1 MDRVE
6 RTALISIL
14 INVGLV
20 LLKVAL
26 ATLSGSLALIADAWH
41 SGSDV
46 AASALVWAGARV
58 SRGERRVNL
67 AVVENVVGL
76 AIGGLI
82 LWAAV
87 GIFRRVSLA
96 AGAPITNLPIA
107 IGGALVAALVSYYAA
122 QYKLHVGRE
131 TGSLSLI
138 ADGHHSRMDT
148 LTTWA
153 VVVGLLGHAIGIEL
167 DGIAAVVVAIF
178 VVESALV
185 ILAAA
190 IGGLREGTAAS
201 AAPLAKL
208 TESPLARGALG
219 FLERIGVSPWGRS
232 VGRAL
237 TTREGRRRVITLAVI
252 AALAVWGL
260 TAVYIVGP
268 GRVGVVAR
276 WGRADTTPVMS
287 GIHLKAPWPVDRVTR
302 LATSQVRRVELGFRT
317 RTPTGMASMVAAE
330 FYAALWES
338 RHEAGTYEKRPD
350 EALRLTGDEN
360 IIDMNLVVF
369 YRVSDPIAYLFNVA
383 GTEDLVRFAAGSV
396 ATATTGSLTIEEM
409 LTLRRYELEGMMA
422 AAVQELLDTA
432 GAGIEIIDVLLQD
445 MHPPLEVVPSFRD
458 VSSAREDKN
467 RIINEAL
474 GYKNVTVPTA
484 RGDAERLLRE
494 AEGYRS
500 ERVGR
505 AEGDSDRILAM
516 AIEYRRAK
524 NVTETRLYIEAMEDL
539 LKNVEKFIVS
549 SDIEV
554 RGYDLRVFDKG
565 IVSDG
570 VIE

>member
-1 MDRVE
+1 LDRVE

-26 ATLSGSLALIADAWH
+26 AALSGSLALIADAWH

-46 AASALVWAGARV
+46 AASGLVWAGARI
-58 SRGERRVNL
+58 SRRERRLNL

-76 AIGGLI
+76 VIGGLI
-82 LWAAV
+82 LWAAF

-96 AGAPITNLPIA
+96 AGAPITNLAVA
-107 IGGALVAALVSYYAA
+107 IGGALLAALVSYYAA

-148 LTTWA
+148 LTTAA

-167 DGIAAVVVAIF
+167 DRIAAAVVAIF

-201 AAPLAKL
+201 ATPLAKL
-208 TESPLARGALG
+208 AESPLARAALG
-219 FLERIGVSPWGRS
+219 FLERIGISSWGRR
-232 VGRAL
+232 VGRAF
-237 TTREGRRRVITLAVI
+237 TTREGRRRAITIAII
-252 AALAVWGL
+252 AALVVWGL

-276 WGRADTTPVMS
+276 WGKVSAAPAMS

-338 RHEAGTYEKRPD
+338 RHEAGTYEKRPE

-360 IIDMNLVVF
+360 IVDMNLVIF

-383 GTEDLVRFAAGSV
+383 RTENLVLFAAESA
-396 ATATTGSLTIEEM
+396 ATATTGSLAIEEI
-409 LTLRRYELEGMMA
+409 LTLRRDELEETMA
-422 AAVQELLDTA
+422 TAVQELLDTA

-458 VSSAREDKN
+458 VASAREDKN

-505 AEGDSDRILAM
+505 AEGDSDRILSM

-524 NVTETRLYIEAMEDL
+524 DVTETRLYIEAMEDL

-554 RGYDLRVFDKG
+554 TGYDLRVFDKG
-565 IVSDG
+565 IAADA